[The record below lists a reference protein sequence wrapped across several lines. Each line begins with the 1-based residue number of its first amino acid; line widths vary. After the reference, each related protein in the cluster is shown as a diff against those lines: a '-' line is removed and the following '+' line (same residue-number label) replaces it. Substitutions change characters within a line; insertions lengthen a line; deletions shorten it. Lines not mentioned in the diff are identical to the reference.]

1 MRLWARLLTI
11 EALRSLA
18 RNKVRTALAMLAITF
33 GVATVIWFV
42 AIGKAGRDGAL
53 AEFDKLGDNLIWLE
67 AGSRSTNGVR
77 TGTHGMNTL
86 TVADAAAI
94 RAECPLVARVSENAD
109 GNVQVIGPSRN
120 WNSHFRGVSPEY
132 REIRAWTMARGEY
145 FTDDQLAHYDHVVVI
160 GETVRRELFDGEDGV
175 GQRVR
180 MHGATFEVV
189 GVLAPKGPSANG
201 QDQDDTV
208 MLPWTTA
215 QRYLTGKDVT
225 YLDDI
230 LISAA
235 STEVIADATRE
246 VTELLR
252 DRHHIAVGGD
262 DDFNIRHP
270 EELLKA
276 KLKSTETLGRLLL
289 AIASIALLV
298 GGIGIMN
305 MMLASVAQRTREIG
319 LRGAIGARPSAIRIQ
334 FLGEAVMLTS
344 IGGVLGVVLANA
356 AAPLIADR
364 LGWPMAMAPQA
375 SVLACGFAVAVG
387 VAFGLY
393 PASRAARLD
402 PIDALRTE

>member
-1 MRLWARLLTI
+1 LTI
-11 EALRSLA
+11 EALRALA

-67 AGSRSTNGVR
+67 AGSRQTNGVR
-77 TGTHGMNTL
+77 TGAHGMTTL

-94 RAECPLVARVSENAD
+94 RAECPLVARVSENVD
-109 GNVQVIGPSRN
+109 GNLQLIGPARN
-120 WNSHFRGVSPEY
+120 WNSHYRGVAPEY
-132 REIRAWTMARGEY
+132 REIRAWQVASGEF
-145 FTDDQLAHYDHVVVI
+145 FTADHVAHFDHVIVI
-160 GETVRRELFDGEDGV
+160 GETVRRELFDDGDGV
-175 GQRVR
+175 GEHVR
-180 MHGATFEVV
+180 LHGATFEVI
-189 GVLAPKGPSANG
+189 GVLAAKGPSATG

-208 MLPWTTA
+208 MMPWTTA
-215 QRYLTGKDVT
+215 QRYVTGKDVT
-225 YLDDI
+225 WLDDI

-235 STEVIADATRE
+235 STEQIADATRE
-246 VTELLR
+246 VAELIR
-252 DRHHIAVGGD
+252 ERHHIAVGGE

-276 KLKSTETLGRLLL
+276 RLKSTETLGRLLL
-289 AIASIALLV
+289 VIASIALVV

-319 LRGAIGARPSAIRIQ
+319 LRGAVGARPSAIRIQ
-334 FLGEAVMLTS
+334 FLGEAVMLTA
-344 IGGVLGVVLANA
+344 IGGVLGVALANA

-364 LGWPMAMAPQA
+364 LGWPMAMSVRA

>member
-1 MRLWARLLTI
+1 MLWARLMTI

-18 RNKVRTALAMLAITF
+18 RNKVRTSLAMLAITF

-42 AIGKAGRDGAL
+42 AIGKAGRDSAL

-67 AGSRSTNGVR
+67 AGSRQTNGVR
-77 TGTHGMNTL
+77 TGSHGMNTL

-94 RAECPLVARVSENAD
+94 RAECPLVARVSENVD
-109 GNVQVIGPSRN
+109 GNLQLIGPNRN
-120 WNSHFRGVSPEY
+120 WNSHYRGVSPEY
-132 REIRAWTMARGEY
+132 REIRAWQMARGEF
-145 FTDDQLAHYDHVVVI
+145 FTDDQLAHFDHVIVI
-160 GETVRRELFDGEDGV
+160 GETVRRELFDDADGV
-175 GQRVR
+175 GEHVR
-180 MHGATFEVV
+180 LHGATFEVI
-189 GVLAPKGPSANG
+189 GVLAPKGPSATG

-208 MLPWTTA
+208 MMPWTTA
-215 QRYLTGKDVT
+215 QRYVTGKDVT
-225 YLDDI
+225 WLDDI

-235 STEVIADATRE
+235 STDQIADATRE
-246 VTELLR
+246 VTDLIRE
-252 DRHHIAVGGD
+252 RHHIALGGE

-305 MMLASVAQRTREIG
+305 MMLAAVAQRTREIG
-319 LRGAIGARPSAIRIQ
+319 LRGAIGARPSAIRVQ
-334 FLGEAVMLTS
+334 FLGEAVMLTA
-344 IGGVLGVVLANA
+344 IGGALGVALANL
-356 AAPLIADR
+356 AAPVISDK
-364 LGWPMAMAPQA
+364 LGWPMVMAPRA